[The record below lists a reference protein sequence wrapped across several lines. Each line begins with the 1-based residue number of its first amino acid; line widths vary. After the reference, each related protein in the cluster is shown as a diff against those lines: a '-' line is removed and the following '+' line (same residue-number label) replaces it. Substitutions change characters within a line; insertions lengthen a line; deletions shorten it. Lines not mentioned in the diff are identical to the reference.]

1 MKNAGAAIS
10 SRRVGVNI
18 LRTGGLKNFRTEEKG
33 DQPGGG
39 GGGLLSLGGH
49 YPITC
54 HVCCL
59 FPTSLKS
66 KANHFDNLFKS
77 PTVSLENINA

>member
-39 GGGLLSLGGH
+39 GGGTTFTGGSLPHYLPCMLLI
-49 YPITC
+49 PNQFEIQ
-54 HVCCL
+54 
-59 FPTSLKS
+59 S
-66 KANHFDNLFKS
+66 KPF
-77 PTVSLENINA
+77 